1 MTLPSKLFFLDE
13 VVKFGDTCHGLWD
26 STTGKVTT
34 ATSVVIDLTG
44 DTPNSGQG
52 GLSTGTGRLSEYGNC
67 RLLQVPGMAA
77 ASNTTADT
85 TAGRTWLNYGL
96 IAGGAQ
102 RLYGKST
109 GLSCIYVAPDKSRWS
124 VTINGTGGWN
134 ARVLSLVLR
143 RFGEIGVAAQTQN
156 IALGTWDLTVTN
168 NRFGNA
174 INYSNAGTDA
184 HVPLFLEDF
193 KDNGSKLVFS
203 RGHWENGKA
212 ASSVLDDSWARN
224 IYSIYELTISGQ
236 PPAATAAFV
245 EIVNQAASA
254 TLSNSVTLDYT
265 HYYQWH
271 NADIGGV
278 DGGFGTLEQQSQPT
292 EDPAYPEVYP
302 TNWVAGQPYI
312 IGWWH
317 RLTGVSQTLDAE
329 VVIGARY
336 SAAGAVEIMK
346 KKLHLTTSASG
357 TFVATFDTTPGP
369 TQGHQTTNASVSQS
383 QSGYIACMA
392 GANELSR
399 VSFTASMSVTEV
411 SANNVWTTLIRSETA
426 TLGSLTASSTGINI
440 NISPCD
446 SESEGK
452 LNFDWKGHS
461 VKAVRYSNAVYGI
474 LREGY
479 YTAQY
484 PYNGQKVFFRVDGKI
499 GADTATLTP
508 STSGWPVH
516 CTEHPVTGT
525 VVRATAPVCWV

>member
-67 RLLQVPGMAA
+67 RLLQVPGMSA

-174 INYSNAGTDA
+174 INYSNAATDA

-254 TLSNSVTLDYT
+254 TLSDSVTLTYT
-265 HYYQWH
+265 WWIQWH
-271 NADIGGV
+271 NKTINGV
-278 DGGFGTLEQQSQPT
+278 DQGYANMETLTTTTPDT
-292 EDPAYPEVYP
+292 PYP
-302 TNWVAGQPYI
+302 TGENGNLYVQSSWY
-312 IGWWH
+312 

-369 TQGHQTTNASVSQS
+369 TQGDQTTNASVSQS

-399 VSFTASMSVTEV
+399 VSFTASTSVTEV
-411 SANNVWTTLIRSETA
+411 SANNVWTTFTRSETA
-426 TLGSLTASSTGINI
+426 TLGSLTASSTGMNI
-440 NISPCD
+440 DISPCY

-479 YTAQY
+479 YTTQY
-484 PYNGQKVFFRVDGKI
+484 TYNGQKVFFRVDGKI

>member
-1 MTLPSKLFFLDE
+1 MSLPSKEFFLDE
-13 VVKFGDTCHGLWD
+13 VAKFGDTCHGLWE
-26 STTGKVTT
+26 SATGKVTT
-34 ATSVVIDLTG
+34 AASVVIDLTG
-44 DTPNSGQG
+44 DTPSSGQG

-67 RLLQVPGMAA
+67 RLLQVPGMSA

-96 IAGGAQ
+96 ITGGAQ

-109 GLSCIYVAPDKSRWS
+109 GLSCIYVAPDKSRWAVQLGGS
-124 VTINGTGGWN
+124 GGWG
-134 ARVLSLVLR
+134 ARAVEITLK
-143 RFGEIGVAAQTQN
+143 RFGEIVVAPQSQT
-156 IALGTWDLTVTN
+156 ISLGTWDLTVPN
-168 NRFGNA
+168 NRFGNP
-174 INYSNAGTDA
+174 INYSNADTDA
-184 HVPLFLEDF
+184 HVPLFMEDY
-193 KDNGSKLVFS
+193 NETGSKVLFS
-203 RGHWENGKA
+203 RGHWENEKWD
-212 ASSVLDDSWARN
+212 SSVLDDSWARN

-236 PPAATAAFV
+236 PPSATCSLV
-245 EIVNQAASA
+245 EIVNQAAS
-254 TLSNSVTLDYT
+254 TSFTDSVTLDYA

-278 DGGFGTLEQQSQPT
+278 DGGYGSLEMLSQST
-292 EDPAYPEVYP
+292 SDPAYPEVYP
-302 TNWVAGQPYI
+302 ANWVAGQPYI
-312 IGWWH
+312 PAWWN
-317 RLTGVSQTLDAE
+317 RLSGVSQTLDSD

-336 SAAGAVEIMK
+336 SAAGAVEIMR

-357 TFVATFDTTPGP
+357 TFSVTFNTT
-369 TQGHQTTNASVSQS
+369 TLDQTTNFSGSQT
-383 QSGYIACMA
+383 QAGYVACMA

-399 VSFTASMSVTEV
+399 VSFTAGTSVTEI
-411 SANNVWTTLIRSETA
+411 SANNVWTTFTHSETA
-426 TLGSLTASSTGINI
+426 TLGSLTDSSTTNVD
-440 NISPCD
+440 ISPCY

-479 YTAQY
+479 YTTQY
-484 PYNGQKVFFRVDGKI
+484 TYNGQKVFSRVDGKI

-508 STSGWPVH
+508 STSDWPVH